1 MRNLGLI
8 DFLFA
13 RNSERTILLMVAVLT
28 SLLYSAASAAQSL
41 HKMTFAFDYDFS
53 VTPAC
58 SANVQQACVQ
68 QFNVYDISGGI
79 PKRLRLGSFPVP
91 ANASGLV
98 KRISIVTKPRLFS
111 PGRHKV
117 AVSAQTSDGRESDLA
132 ECATIVEIE

>member
-8 DFLFA
+8 DFPFG
-13 RNSERTILLMVAVLT
+13 RNSGRTILLMIAVLT
-28 SLLYSAASAAQSL
+28 SLLYGAVAAAQSL
-41 HKMTFAFDYDFS
+41 RKMTFAFDYDFS

-79 PKRLRLGSFPVP
+79 PKRVRLGSFPVP
-91 ANASGLV
+91 ADASGLV
-98 KRISIVTKPRLFS
+98 KSISIVTKPRLFS

-117 AVSAQTSDGRESDLA
+117 AVSAQTPDGRESDLTK
-132 ECATIVEIE
+132 CATIVEIR